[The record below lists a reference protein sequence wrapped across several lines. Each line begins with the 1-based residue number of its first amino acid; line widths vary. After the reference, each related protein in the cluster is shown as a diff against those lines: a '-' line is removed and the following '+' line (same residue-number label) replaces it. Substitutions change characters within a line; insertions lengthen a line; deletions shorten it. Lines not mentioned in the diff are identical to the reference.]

1 MKFLETRPKASW
13 VWRSLKCLNRVRNQF
28 PVARGRPRGRP
39 PGRGFRALVPSGQ
52 AHAALAER
60 ARILYAPRA
69 MADAT
74 PEPPSETQNESPMER
89 LLRIMARLRDPE
101 SGCPWGVEQTF
112 ASIAPYTIEEAY
124 EVADAIAHDDLAALK
139 DELGDLLLQVVYHA
153 RMAEEAGAFDFAAV
167 AAAIGDKMVRRHP
180 HVFGDTE
187 VKGAAA
193 QTLAWEEHK
202 AAERRA
208 KAEAR
213 GLEPSRLEGVA
224 LGLPGLTRA
233 LKLQRRAARA
243 GFDWPRAAQ
252 VLDKIEEEVRE
263 LRAELPADDDG
274 AQDNA
279 HDNARARE
287 RLEDELGDL
296 LFAVANLARHVEV
309 DPESALRRANQKFE
323 RRFRAVEARF
333 GESLERTSLD
343 DMEAAWQAAKAKER

>member
-1 MKFLETRPKASW
+1 MAKPKVSESGA
-13 VWRSLKCLNRVRNQF
+13 Q
-28 PVARGRPRGRP
+28 PI
-39 PGRGFRALVPSGQ
+39 PGRGPGPRLRPDSG
-52 AHAALAER
+52 AADLAG
-60 ARILYAPRA
+60 AGRILYAPPA
-69 MADAT
+69 MADAK
-74 PEPPSETQNESPMER
+74 PEPRTEAPPESPIER

-101 SGCPWGVEQTF
+101 SGCPWDVEQSF

-124 EVADAIAHDDLAALK
+124 EVADAIAHDDLPALK

-167 AAAIGDKMVRRHP
+167 AGSIAEKMVRRHP
-180 HVFGDTE
+180 HVFGETE
-187 VKGAAA
+187 VAGATA

-213 GLEPSRLEGVA
+213 GLRPSLLDGVA

-233 LKLQRRAARA
+233 VKLQRRAASA

-252 VLDKIEEEVRE
+252 VLDKIEEEIRE
-263 LRAELPADDDG
+263 LRAELPAGEDRAP
-274 AQDNA
+274 AQ
-279 HDNARARE
+279 E

-309 DPESALRRANQKFE
+309 DPESALRGANRKFE

-333 GESLERTSLD
+333 GEALEQASLD
-343 DMEAAWQAAKAKER
+343 EMEEAWQAAKADER